1 MTIAFQMIGKSGIAK
16 VLDAPRSAAQ
26 AERGGCVGT
35 ADQLSEQPSSGF
47 TSADSQHP
55 ALPVG
60 ATVFPR
66 AR

>member
-16 VLDAPRSAAQ
+16 VLDVPRSAAP
-26 AERGGCVGT
+26 AEGSCAGT

-55 ALPVG
+55 ELPAG